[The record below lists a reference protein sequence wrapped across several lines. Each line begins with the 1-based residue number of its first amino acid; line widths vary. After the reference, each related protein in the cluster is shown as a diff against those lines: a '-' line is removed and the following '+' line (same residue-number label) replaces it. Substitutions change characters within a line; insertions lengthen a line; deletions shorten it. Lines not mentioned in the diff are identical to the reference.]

1 MTCSNPAHNCQ
12 SLRDPIRANDSCEPD
27 YCICYIRAFI
37 VAATLR
43 AVVTTVPY
51 GSSSLPIVTCG
62 LRNDMRLSFGSLAE
76 KWNSLAPEIL
86 AI

>member
-1 MTCSNPAHNCQ
+1 M
-12 SLRDPIRANDSCEPD
+12 
-27 YCICYIRAFI
+27 
-37 VAATLR
+37 AATLR

-51 GSSSLPIVTCG
+51 GSSSLPIVTAG